1 MLRSAVT
8 GDDIDLVD
16 LSRRPLK
23 VEQGDYIILASD
35 GLQTLEATEIQRI
48 VAAYADDGAGAV
60 ANALIR
66 AVEALKDPHQDNATV
81 VAVRLVPRSASAEA
95 QTSPDDPA
103 DANGRDDT

>member
-8 GDDIDLVD
+8 GEDIDLID

-23 VEQGDYIILASD
+23 VELGDYIILASD
-35 GLQTLEATEIQRI
+35 GLQTLEPAEIERI
-48 VAAYADDGAGAV
+48 IAAYADDGAGAV

-81 VAVRLVPRSASAEA
+81 VAVRLLAQGDGRSAG
-95 QTSPDDPA
+95 PA
-103 DANGRDDT
+103 A

>member
-8 GDDIDLVD
+8 GEDIDLVD

-23 VEQGDYIILASD
+23 VEAGDYIILASD
-35 GLQTLEATEIQRI
+35 GLQTLEAAEIERI
-48 VAAYADDGAGAV
+48 IAAYAEDGATAV

-81 VAVRLVPRSASAEA
+81 IAVRLLPEAAVAQEQTAESA
-95 QTSPDDPA
+95 P
-103 DANGRDDT
+103 

>member
-23 VEQGDYIILASD
+23 VEPGDYIILASD
-35 GLQTLEATEIQRI
+35 GLQTLEPAEIERI
-48 VAAYADDGAGAV
+48 VAAYAEDGAVAV

-81 VAVRLVPRSASAEA
+81 IAVRLVPQPARENAAAETT
-95 QTSPDDPA
+95 QGGGSE
-103 DANGRDDT
+103 R